1 VNRDYERRRDLLLLH
16 ADSPPPWTPAA
27 VPGCIL
33 YGGGYQEAR
42 ATRGAAPTIING
54 TFADASGWALGA
66 DWSIGGGVAS
76 VNTASTDVRI
86 NQQAGLIAG
95 NRYQVGWGIPSWTS
109 GVWIRCMIGSGDAR
123 PDRAA
128 AGTYLEEA
136 TCTGTAWLY
145 FRANQAVAS
154 VDNVTASNLSLQS
167 YTPAFTTVAGS
178 VLAQA
183 TATAQ
188 PWAGALG
195 IMGDGGDGLAWNAAA
210 SNVKCL
216 HDGSGGTFIMAVRP
230 SVINAANFVAAT
242 APTAAYHGV
251 RIGYTHG
258 PGLRVSVGN
267 GSGVFDVDT
276 TVATPLVVG
285 TTYVLTYRVAA
296 GANGVTLRKNGANI
310 ITAALTAPSAA
321 DPTSALHFGIQV
333 AGGAGVNGTFGHPFV
348 ANRVLTDA
356 ECTAVEN
363 YILAQATL

>member
-1 VNRDYERRRDLLLLH
+1 
-16 ADSPPPWTPAA
+16 
-27 VPGCIL
+27 
-33 YGGGYQEAR
+33 
-42 ATRGAAPTIING
+42 
-54 TFADASGWALGA
+54 
-66 DWSIGGGVAS
+66 
-76 VNTASTDVRI
+76 
-86 NQQAGLIAG
+86 
-95 NRYQVGWGIPSWTS
+95 
-109 GVWIRCMIGSGDAR
+109 
-123 PDRAA
+123 
-128 AGTYLEEA
+128 
-136 TCTGTAWLY
+136 
-145 FRANQAVAS
+145 
-154 VDNVTASNLSLQS
+154 
-167 YTPAFTTVAGS
+167 
-178 VLAQA
+178 
-183 TATAQ
+183 
-188 PWAGALG
+188 
-195 IMGDGGDGLAWNAAA
+195 MGDGGDGLAWNAAA

-230 SVINAANFVAAT
+230 SVINAANLVAAT

-251 RIGYTHG
+251 RIGYTNG